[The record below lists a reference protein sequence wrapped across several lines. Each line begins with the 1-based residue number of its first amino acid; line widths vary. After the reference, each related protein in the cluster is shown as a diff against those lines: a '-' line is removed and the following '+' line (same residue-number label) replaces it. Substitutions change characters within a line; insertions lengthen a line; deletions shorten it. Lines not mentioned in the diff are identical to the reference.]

1 MGEMKDGRP
10 PAGLIISPVKTMSSE
25 IVSRRRPGSG
35 IRSQSLTQHYAR
47 DILLQVKLGPLP
59 LLALLC
65 SCFSCKSSQPHS
77 APLFEDVAKQSGIDF
92 WQYSGATGEYLL
104 PEMVGSGA
112 ALIDYDND
120 GDMDVFLIQGYPTDP
135 KGKAIVPV
143 PEGWKPGNRLFRN
156 NLKETGKLT
165 FTDVTESAGLGYAS
179 QGMGVAAGDYD
190 NDGYTDLYVTN
201 YDHNILYHNN
211 GNGTFTDVTATAGVA
226 SSDWSTSAAFI
237 DYDRDGLL
245 DLAVV
250 HYVQFYRR
258 PCYSPQ
264 GSIDYCGPQPFQGS
278 VTQLYRNLGN
288 GRFKDVT
295 VETGLS
301 AKKGPGL
308 GILTGNFGTDG
319 YPGFMVANDGAANH
333 LWISQPRAASKP
345 NERAFHEEGLTR
357 GLAYASDGKARA
369 GMGIADGD
377 VYGDG
382 GEAVIV
388 TNLPNESFTFFQ
400 RQPNGDFIDATGQ
413 SGLSSISLP
422 YTGFGVGLL
431 DMENRGLL
439 DMFSANG
446 GVRVVMAQQTAD
458 PFPYRERKL
467 LLRNLG
473 QGKGFEDVTAS
484 AGPALQPLE
493 VSRAAVFGDVNND
506 GGADILVTNSNGPAR
521 LLLNI
526 VPNRGHWILVQ
537 LEGVRTNRSGF
548 GSVVELVRK
557 NGKSVKRY
565 ARGDGSYLA
574 ANDPRIHFGL
584 GKTPDV
590 DRIQVHW
597 LAGECEAWAQSE
609 VDRIVKLREGT
620 GHPCH

>member
-1 MGEMKDGRP
+1 
-10 PAGLIISPVKTMSSE
+10 
-25 IVSRRRPGSG
+25 
-35 IRSQSLTQHYAR
+35 LTQYHAR
-47 DILLQVKLGPLP
+47 EILFQVKSGSLP
-59 LLALLC
+59 LLLLLLLPLLGL
-65 SCFSCKSSQPHS
+65 CFSCRSSPPRG

-92 WQYSGATGEYLL
+92 WQYSGATGEFLL

-120 GDMDVFLIQGYPTDP
+120 GDMDVFLVQGYPTDP
-135 KGKAIVPV
+135 QGKAIVPV
-143 PEGWKPGNRLFRN
+143 PAGWKPGNRLFRN
-156 NLKETGKLT
+156 NLNTPGKPGGKLT
-165 FTDVTESAGLGYAS
+165 FTDVTESAGLGHAG

-211 GNGTFTDVTATAGVA
+211 GNGIFTDVTATAGVA
-226 SSDWSTSAAFI
+226 SAGWSTSAAFI

-250 HYVQFYRR
+250 HYVQFYPR

-264 GSIDYCGPQPFQGS
+264 GSRDYCGPQPFQGS

-295 VETGLS
+295 VETGLN

-333 LWISQPRAASKP
+333 LWISQPRTASK
-345 NERAFHEEGLTR
+345 RAQAEGSVVRHNQSSDRVFQEEGLTH

-369 GMGIADGD
+369 GMGIAAGD
-377 VYGDG
+377 IYGDG

-388 TNLPNESFTFFQ
+388 TNLPNESFTLFQ
-400 RQPNGDFIDATGQ
+400 RQPSGDFVDATGQ
-413 SGLSSISLP
+413 SGLSHISLP

-431 DMENRGLL
+431 DTENRGLL

-446 GVRVVMAQQTAD
+446 GVRVLMSQQQTD

-473 QGKGFEDVTAS
+473 KGKGFADVTAS

-506 GGADILVTNSNGPAR
+506 GGVDILVTNNNGPAR
-521 LLLNI
+521 LLLNT
-526 VPNRGHWILVQ
+526 VPNRGHWILVH
-537 LEGVRTNRSGF
+537 LEGVRTNRSGY

-557 NGKSVKRY
+557 DGTSVKRW

-584 GKTPDV
+584 GKSPDV

-597 LAGECEAWAQSE
+597 LAGTCEAWPQAA
-609 VDRIVKLREGT
+609 VDRIVNLREGT
-620 GHPCH
+620 GQPCR

>member
-1 MGEMKDGRP
+1 
-10 PAGLIISPVKTMSSE
+10 VKSAS
-25 IVSRRRPGSG
+25 V
-35 IRSQSLTQHYAR
+35 L
-47 DILLQVKLGPLP
+47 LP
-59 LLALLC
+59 LLGLC
-65 SCFSCKSSQPHS
+65 LSCKSTPPRG

-120 GDMDVFLIQGYPTDP
+120 GDTDIFLVQGYPTGP
-135 KGKAIVPV
+135 LGKAPVPV
-143 PEGWKPGNRLFRN
+143 PVGWKPGNRLFRN
-156 NLKETGKLT
+156 NLNPSGKLS
-165 FTDVTESAGLGYAS
+165 FTDVTESAGLGHAG

-190 NDGYTDLYVTN
+190 NDGHTDLYVTN

-226 SSDWSTSAAFI
+226 SAGWSTSAAFI

-250 HYVQFYRR
+250 HYVQFYPR

-264 GSIDYCGPQPFQGS
+264 GSKDYCGPQPFEGS

-295 VETGLS
+295 AEVGLN

-308 GILTGNFGTDG
+308 GILTGDFGSDG

-333 LWISQPRAASKP
+333 LWISEPRTASRSAQAAGSVV
-345 NERAFHEEGLTR
+345 RAKQTSDRVFHEEGLTH

-377 VYGDG
+377 IYGDG

-388 TNLPNESFTFFQ
+388 TNLPNESFTLFQ
-400 RQPNGDFIDATGQ
+400 REPNGDFVDATEQ
-413 SGLSSISLP
+413 SGLSHISLP
-422 YTGFGVGLL
+422 YTGFGVGLF

-446 GVRVVMAQQTAD
+446 GVRAMAGDLSSNPKGD

-467 LLRNLG
+467 LLRNMG
-473 QGKGFEDVTAS
+473 KGKGFEDITSS
-484 AGPALQPLE
+484 AGPALATSE
-493 VSRAAVFGDVNND
+493 VSRAAAFGDVNND
-506 GGADILVTNSNGPAR
+506 GGIDILVTNNNGPAR
-521 LLLNI
+521 LLLNTA
-526 VPNRGHWILVQ
+526 PDRGHWILVH
-537 LEGVRTNRSGF
+537 LEGVHTNRSGY

-557 NGKSVKRY
+557 NGTSVKRW

-584 GKTPDV
+584 AKAPDI

-597 LAGECEAWAQSE
+597 LGGACEAWQQTA
-609 VDRIVKLREGT
+609 VDRIVNLREGT
-620 GHPCH
+620 GQPCH